1 MTVTLPGL
9 ATGLDTTSIISSL
22 ASVQQAPI
30 TAMQTRKTSI
40 DSAVTT
46 ITAFSS
52 KLSALASAARALDT
66 SAEWNATSA
75 TSSDAT
81 SVVAS
86 TASGAVAGGYDVR
99 VTQLAR
105 EQRTQSNTVASAT
118 SALGLTGTLSMTIGS
133 GDPVTVN
140 LSASDT
146 LTDIASHIS
155 SAGARINASVIYDGS
170 RYRLMV
176 RGLDTGAASAITFNE
191 SDAGTRTTLG
201 LSTLANTYQ
210 SAQDAQFTVDSIAM
224 TRPTN
229 QVTDAVP
236 GVTLGL
242 VKTTSSALRVT
253 VANDPAALRT
263 KVQAFISAYNDI
275 VTVAHNSTGYGTTKA
290 ANSVL
295 AGDRTLRG
303 SLERVSAIVSAAV
316 PGTTGRYTS
325 LGSVGVAL
333 QNDGTLRLDDTK
345 FSAALNA
352 DSTAVSKLFVTDSAI
367 GATGA
372 MSSIASAVDSLT
384 GTSTSLVRSRI
395 DSLNAQSR
403 RMASDITKKQ
413 TQIAQYA
420 DNLRTQFAALEGTV
434 SKYKSLLSAT
444 ESISSL
450 NTSG

>member
-22 ASVQQAPI
+22 SSVQQAPI
-30 TAMQTRKTSI
+30 TAMQSRKTNI

-52 KLSALASAARALDT
+52 KLSALATAARALDT
-66 SAEWNATSA
+66 TAEWNSTSA
-75 TSSDAT
+75 TSSDTA

-86 TASGAVAGGYDVR
+86 TSSGAVAGGYDVR

-118 SALGLTGTLSMTIGS
+118 SALGLTGTLTMTIGS
-133 GDPVTVN
+133 GSPVTVN
-140 LSASDT
+140 LSAGDT

-155 SAGARINASVIYDGS
+155 NSGARINASVIYDGA

-176 RGLDTGAASAITFNE
+176 RGLDTGAASSIAFNE

-201 LSTLANTYQ
+201 LSNVANTYQ
-210 SAQDAQFTVDSIAM
+210 SAQDAQFSVDNIAM
-224 TRPTN
+224 TRSTN

-263 KVQAFISAYNDI
+263 KVQSFITAYNDVVN
-275 VTVAHNSTGYGTTKA
+275 VTHASTGYGTSKP
-290 ANSVL
+290 ANAVL
-295 AGDRTLRG
+295 TGDRALRG
-303 SLERVSAIVSAAV
+303 SLERLSSIVSSAV
-316 PGTTGRYTS
+316 PGTTGRYTT

-345 FSAALNA
+345 FSAAINA
-352 DSTAVSKLFVTDSAI
+352 DSAGVSKLFVTDAAI

-372 MSSIASAVDSLT
+372 MSTIASAVDSLT
-384 GTSTSLVRSRI
+384 GASTSLVRSRI

-403 RMASDITKKQ
+403 RMSTDITKKQ

-434 SKYKSLLSAT
+434 SKYKSLLSAAQA
-444 ESISSL
+444 ISGL